1 MTLSDALS
9 RICPGNIQTAQAA
22 RQRFSDLAILPRS
35 LGLLED
41 TVVRL
46 AALQG
51 STQPLSSPK
60 RTVIFCADN
69 GVTAEGVTPSPS
81 YMTAAQ
87 AVNFARGGGVI
98 NVFSRRAEAPVL
110 VVDVGIAVPYW
121 EPRIRVAF
129 VRKGT
134 DNIVRGPAMTREEC
148 LHTLETGISLAAE
161 AAADGI
167 RVAIP
172 GEMGIGNTTTTGAV
186 ASVLLGIPPEELVP
200 HGSAGEAGAAHKAE
214 VIRRALAV
222 NRPDPSDPLDI
233 LAKVGGLDLAALCG
247 FFLGCAA
254 LRIAAMVDGVI
265 SAAAALCAV
274 RMAPAARACLFPSH
288 RPAERAGVWLLEAL
302 ELSPLLDAGLHLGEG
317 TGGALGAQL
326 LDNAVAA
333 YNETAALRELEGM
346 VLYG

>member
-22 RQRFSDLAILPRS
+22 RQRFSDLAILPGS

-121 EPRIRVAF
+121 EPRIRAAF

-172 GEMGIGNTTTTGAV
+172 GKW
-186 ASVLLGIPPEELVP
+186 ASAIPPPPEQWHRFCWGFLRKNWFRTAPPARQEP
-200 HGSAGEAGAAHKAE
+200 P
-214 VIRRALAV
+214 IRR
-222 NRPDPSDPLDI
+222 RS
-233 LAKVGGLDLAALCG
+233 
-247 FFLGCAA
+247 
-254 LRIAAMVDGVI
+254 
-265 SAAAALCAV
+265 SAV
-274 RMAPAARACLFPSH
+274 RWRSTAPIPPILWIS
-288 RPAERAGVWLLEAL
+288 
-302 ELSPLLDAGLHLGEG
+302 
-317 TGGALGAQL
+317 
-326 LDNAVAA
+326 
-333 YNETAALRELEGM
+333 
-346 VLYG
+346 

>member
-22 RQRFSDLAILPRS
+22 RQRFSDLAILPGS

-121 EPRIRVAF
+121 EPRIR
-129 VRKGT
+129 
-134 DNIVRGPAMTREEC
+134 
-148 LHTLETGISLAAE
+148 
-161 AAADGI
+161 
-167 RVAIP
+167 
-172 GEMGIGNTTTTGAV
+172 
-186 ASVLLGIPPEELVP
+186 
-200 HGSAGEAGAAHKAE
+200 
-214 VIRRALAV
+214 
-222 NRPDPSDPLDI
+222 
-233 LAKVGGLDLAALCG
+233 
-247 FFLGCAA
+247 AA
-254 LRIAAMVDGVI
+254 LRAPRGQTIL
-265 SAAAALCAV
+265 SAA
-274 RMAPAARACLFPSH
+274 PP
-288 RPAERAGVWLLEAL
+288 
-302 ELSPLLDAGLHLGEG
+302 
-317 TGGALGAQL
+317 
-326 LDNAVAA
+326 
-333 YNETAALRELEGM
+333 
-346 VLYG
+346 